1 MDKSIWSI
9 IFFCT
14 ECSFSDIFIQSM
26 IYISKLRL
34 TYWCTVYSLCYI
46 HIYNLRLFVLLVLV
60 ELHDHRSLFIL
71 SFHTL
76 LYCTIFEYV
85 QKHMVCF
92 CCLWVC
98 TQTHSHLYFSWKCSH
113 RSYLMNS
120 HFFNRLRKKLEEEKI
135 WLENVPTPGMSKILF
150 NIFVHFKENVTCF

>member
-76 LYCTIFEYV
+76 LYCTIFECVFAVFGCVHRLILY
-85 QKHMVCF
+85 
-92 CCLWVC
+92 
-98 TQTHSHLYFSWKCSH
+98 LYFPWKCSH
-113 RSYLMNS
+113 RSYLSNEFS
-120 HFFNRLRKKLEEEKI
+120 FF
-135 WLENVPTPGMSKILF
+135 
-150 NIFVHFKENVTCF
+150 